1 MNTSVGESRERIGR
15 PHIAHLRAVA
25 QGLSV
30 QQAARQFLLIES
42 NYAAVQEH
50 KSIVDRARAI
60 ARQAGHKDWRLIGIE
75 IHRQK
80 DAESSSGPRQ
90 STKPQPNL
98 DEWAEQNGLDGWSQ
112 DELLAM
118 YCTAFPNEQNSDQR
132 KIARNARLLERQLAV
147 VNLLETTKA
156 AKANTTDNVGDWFDR
171 ETTKRFRNVGVFT
184 LGDLQDVIARQQRWW
199 RLFRGIG
206 EAKGERIKSFVRT
219 LLPVQEKRPAPW
231 VVDPPELRE
240 EAAKES
246 LEITDQ
252 ASVNIVLS
260 RHRKGESIDGSA
272 GWNRADSKLLSAN
285 NDLDA
290 IESWIAARGVN
301 AVTTLSYRREAKR
314 AYLWC
319 LLQRKKTLSAM
330 NVEDCAAFTRFLAA
344 IPKRWIGKKVPVK
357 NSAYWAPFA
366 TQLSAASQRQTLT
379 IVRGMFAW
387 MRQAG
392 YLMENPWASVRTKV
406 AADEQ
411 DIQAIL
417 NSRAL
422 TPSAS
427 QALRSFF
434 ATLKNDEEGK
444 KRAEFCV
451 SFFESTGLRATELL
465 KAKLGN
471 IKKDSTG
478 VWCLPVKGKG
488 DKPRVV
494 TLTPMAIDA
503 LEKYLE
509 VRELPS
515 IDECLRSG
523 EYRDLPI
530 VPSLIDRSQHV
541 GYRALF
547 QSLTTIIRRAIDAS
561 DLPREER
568 LSALRA
574 SPHWLR
580 HTFATRAKERD
591 VSNVVLMVQMGHST
605 ERPLAR
611 YTKAQRHRV
620 NEELGRAFS
629 SSST

>member
-1 MNTSVGESRERIGR
+1 MNAFSPSELRLGR
-15 PHIAHLRAVA
+15 PHISYLRAVA
-25 QGLSV
+25 QGLSI
-30 QQAARQFLLIES
+30 QHSARQFLLIES
-42 NYAAVQEH
+42 TYTAIKQH

-60 ARQAGHKDWRLIGIE
+60 ARQARHKDWRLIGIE
-75 IHRQK
+75 IHRQN
-80 DAESSSGPRQ
+80 DDQTSSGTRLT
-90 STKPQPNL
+90 TKAQPNL

-132 KIARNARLLERQLAV
+132 KLARNARLHERQLAI

-156 AKANTTDNVGDWFDR
+156 AKANTSDSLGDWFDR
-171 ETTKRFRNVGVFT
+171 ETTKRFTNVGVLT
-184 LGDLQDVIARQQRWW
+184 LGDLQNVIARQQRWW
-199 RLFRGIG
+199 GLFRGIG
-206 EAKGERIKSFVRT
+206 EAKGERIQGFVRT
-219 LLPVQEKRPAPW
+219 LLPVQEKSQPPW
-231 VVDPPELRE
+231 VVAVPELRN
-240 EAAKES
+240 EATKES
-246 LEITDQ
+246 VEHDTARVTL
-252 ASVNIVLS
+252 VMS
-260 RHRKGESIDGSA
+260 RDRTGESLDGSN

-319 LLQRKKTLSAM
+319 LLERKKSLSAM

-344 IPKRWIGKKVPVK
+344 IPEQWIGKKVPAG

-379 IVRGMFAW
+379 IVRAMFSW

-392 YLMENPWASVRTKV
+392 YLLENPWASVRTKV
-406 AADEQ
+406 PADEQ

-422 TPSAS
+422 TPTVSE
-427 QALRSFF
+427 ALRSFF
-434 ATLKNDEEGK
+434 ATLKNDEDGK

-471 IKKDSTG
+471 INKDSTG

-494 TLTPMAIDA
+494 TLTPIAIDA

-509 VRELPS
+509 IRALPS
-515 IDECLRSG
+515 IDECLRRE

-530 VPSLIDRSQHV
+530 VPSLIDPAQHV

-561 DLPREER
+561 DLPREEKIV
-568 LSALRA
+568 ALRA